1 MNPRGEYRDLEFLGF
16 QDEAEEADRAYELRC
31 QDIAR
36 VERERYEEWL
46 AEKKR
51 KELALKARKK

>member
-1 MNPRGEYRDLEFLGF
+1 MHPRGEYRDLEFLGF
-16 QDEAEEADRAYELRC
+16 QDEAEEVDRAYELRY

-46 AEKKR
+46 AEKQR
-51 KELALKARKK
+51 RELALKARKK